1 MMLAAGNIRSPGGA
15 RAPTSGAADEIVGA
29 MTAIGWEQR
38 VFPAA
43 KIAHVVD
50 ALSAEGVAPEDALRR
65 TDITL
70 EQLRSPAILVSVNQV
85 IECYRNALQLTRDP
99 HFAFNTG
106 LNTHLALYGMYGFA
120 ILSSMNFRETMQ
132 FAVRY
137 HELATPLVKLRFL
150 EEAGVAAWM
159 IDPLPHPAV
168 EARLYRFIVEMQF
181 GVHVSLQR
189 DVMGSAFR
197 PLAAHVTYEAPAGE
211 NDYEKTFGCPV
222 AFRQSA
228 NCLQFDAVWL
238 DRTPPLGNEIA
249 YSTVIAL
256 CDDLHDQ
263 LRNRL
268 GLAGKVRS
276 LLLANLGRHA
286 SLEDVS
292 ARLEIPIRTLRRKL
306 HEEQTSFRDIL
317 DQLRAEV
324 AIRYLRDTKM
334 TIDDIAHA
342 LGFSE
347 TANFRHAFRRWK
359 QTSPLEYRRRMFDA
373 SRQDD
378 QG

>member
-1 MMLAAGNIRSPGGA
+1 MMLAAGNIRSPGGV
-15 RAPTSGAADEIVGA
+15 RAPTSGAGDETVAA

-150 EEAGVAAWM
+150 EEAGLAAWM

>member
-1 MMLAAGNIRSPGGA
+1 MLLAGGSNRSLDSA
-15 RAPTSGAADEIVGA
+15 RAPTSSAGDEIASNTSG
-29 MTAIGWEQR
+29 IGWEQR
-38 VFPAA
+38 VFSAA

-50 ALSAEGVAPEDALRR
+50 ALSAEGVAPEAALRR
-65 TDITL
+65 TEITP
-70 EQLRSPAILVSVNQV
+70 EQSRSPEILISVNQV
-85 IECYRNALQLTRDP
+85 IECYRNAIQLTGDP
-99 HFAFNTG
+99 HFAFKTG

-137 HELATPLVKLRFL
+137 HELATPLVKLRFS
-150 EEAGVAAWM
+150 EEAGLASWT

-168 EARLYRFIVEMQF
+168 EAQLYRFIIEMQF

-189 DVMGSAFR
+189 DVMGSTFR
-197 PLAAHVTYEAPAGE
+197 PSAAHLTYEAPRGKH
-211 NDYEKTFGCPV
+211 DYEDTFGCPV

-228 NCLQFDAVWL
+228 NCLQFDSVWL

-256 CDDLHDQ
+256 CDGLQDQ

-268 GLAGKVRS
+268 GVAGKVRS
-276 LLLANLGRHA
+276 LLLANLGRHP
-286 SLEDVS
+286 SLDDVS
-292 ARLEIPIRTLRRKL
+292 LRLEIPVRTLRRKL
-306 HEEQTSFRDIL
+306 QGEHTSFRDIL

-324 AIRYLRDTKM
+324 AIKYLRDTKM
-334 TIDDIAHA
+334 TIDDIARA

-347 TANFRHAFRRWK
+347 TANLRHAFRRWNE
-359 QTSPLEYRRRMFDA
+359 TSPLEYRRRISEMQREVGKA
-373 SRQDD
+373 
-378 QG
+378 

>member
-1 MMLAAGNIRSPGGA
+1 MLLGARKIGSLAAA
-15 RAPTSGAADEIVGA
+15 RAPNWGNADEMVGH

-38 VFPAA
+38 IFPAA

-50 ALSAEGVAPEDALRR
+50 ALSAEGVAAKDALRG

-85 IECYRNALQLTRDP
+85 IECYRNALQLARDP
-99 HFAFNTG
+99 YFAFRTG

-120 ILSSMNFRETMQ
+120 ILSSMDFRETMH

-150 EEAGVAAWM
+150 EDAGFAAWL

-189 DVMGSAFR
+189 DVMGSEFR
-197 PLAAHVTYEAPAGE
+197 PLAAHVTYEAPTGGA
-211 NDYEKTFGCPV
+211 DYERAFGCPV

-228 NCLQFDAVWL
+228 NCLQFDVAWL
-238 DRTPPLGNEIA
+238 DKTPPLGNEIA

-256 CDDLHDQ
+256 CDDMHDR

-292 ARLEIPIRTLRRKL
+292 ARLDIPIRTLRRKL
-306 HEEQTSFRDIL
+306 QEEQTSFRDIL
-317 DQLRAEV
+317 DQLRAEE
-324 AIRYLRDTKM
+324 AIKYLRDTKM
-334 TIDDIAHA
+334 TIDDIARA

-347 TANFRHAFRRWK
+347 MANFRHAFRRWK
-359 QTSPLEYRRRMFDA
+359 QTSPLEFRRRMSDA
-373 SRQDD
+373 PREGDQD
-378 QG
+378 

>member
-1 MMLAAGNIRSPGGA
+1 MVFGAANIRSPSAA
-15 RAPTSGAADEIVGA
+15 RALASTNRDEIDGH
-29 MTAIGWEQR
+29 MSEIGWEQR

-50 ALSAEGVAPEDALRR
+50 ALSAEGVAPEEALRG

-85 IECYRNALQLTRDP
+85 IECYRNALKLARDP
-99 HFAFNTG
+99 QFAFRTG
-106 LNTHLALYGMYGFA
+106 MNTHLALYGMYGFA

-137 HELATPLVKLRFL
+137 HELATPLVRLRFV
-150 EEAGVAAWM
+150 EESGLAAW
-159 IDPLPHPAV
+159 IVDPLPHPAI

-197 PLAAHVTYEAPAGE
+197 PLAAHVTYEAPAGGF
-211 NDYEKTFGCPV
+211 DYEKTFGFPV
-222 AFRQSA
+222 AFRQSV
-228 NCLQFDAVWL
+228 NCLQFDAAWL
-238 DRTPPLGNEIA
+238 DKTPPLGNEIA
-249 YSTVIAL
+249 HSGVIAL
-256 CDDLHDQ
+256 CDEMHDRM
-263 LRNRL
+263 RNRL

-276 LLLANLGRHA
+276 LLFANLGRHA

-292 ARLEIPIRTLRRKL
+292 NRLDIPIRSLRRKL
-306 HEEQTSFRDIL
+306 QEEQTSFRDIL

-324 AIRYLRDTKM
+324 AIKYLRDTKM
-334 TIDDIAHA
+334 TIDDIARA
-342 LGFSE
+342 LGFGE

-359 QTSPLEYRRRMFDA
+359 QTSPLEFRRRMSD
-373 SRQDD
+373 RPRGGDQD
-378 QG
+378 

>member
-1 MMLAAGNIRSPGGA
+1 MRG
-15 RAPTSGAADEIVGA
+15 
-29 MTAIGWEQR
+29 
-38 VFPAA
+38 
-43 KIAHVVD
+43 
-50 ALSAEGVAPEDALRR
+50 
-65 TDITL
+65 TDITP

-85 IECYRNALQLTRDP
+85 IECYRNALRLTRDP
-99 HFAFNTG
+99 HFAFNAG

-137 HELATPLVKLRFL
+137 HELAAPLVKLRFH
-150 EEAGVAAWM
+150 EEAGIAAWL

-189 DVMGSAFR
+189 DVMGSSFR
-197 PLAAHVTYEAPAGE
+197 PLAAHVTYDAPAGE
-211 NDYEKTFGCPV
+211 NDHEKTFGCPV

-228 NCLQFDAVWL
+228 NCLQFDAAWL

-292 ARLEIPIRTLRRKL
+292 ARLDISDPDAKAQVAGRTNLVPQHTRPTARRSRDQISAR
-306 HEEQTSFRDIL
+306 HEND
-317 DQLRAEV
+317 
-324 AIRYLRDTKM
+324 
-334 TIDDIAHA
+334 
-342 LGFSE
+342 
-347 TANFRHAFRRWK
+347 
-359 QTSPLEYRRRMFDA
+359 RRRHC
-373 SRQDD
+373 SRARVQ
-378 QG
+378 